1 MLPAVLVSL
10 KKVLGVNHTVWYTST
25 KCGSGCGN
33 QRVIEYVTA
42 CSFSVVLIFN
52 FFFKFYW
59 TRIRKESSLAS
70 MMKQFLISFCGE
82 IIVLL
87 LRLLS

>member
-1 MLPAVLVSL
+1 M
-10 KKVLGVNHTVWYTST
+10 WYPST
-25 KCGSGCGN
+25 KCGIGCGTRFST
-33 QRVIEYVTA
+33 QRVIEFVTG
-42 CSFSVVLIFN
+42 CDFSVVLIFN

-59 TRIRKESSLAS
+59 TRIIKESSLAS